1 MFTLGADKTRDII
14 NYGIAPYF
22 YEILKANVNLADF
35 YVINFDE
42 SINSI
47 TQTNQMDCLINL
59 VKVPF
64 WNSSYIGHGTHKDV
78 LKKFEDSLTGLNPSK
93 MIQISMDQ
101 YNNFIVIGDLNIDIL
116 DNTKD
121 RYNYLSNL
129 CDTFSLNNLIKGKT
143 CFKG

>member
-22 YEILKANVNLADF
+22 YEILKASVNLADF

-42 SINSI
+42 SMNSI

-78 LKKFEDSLTGLNPSK
+78 LEKFEDSLTGLNPSK
-93 MIQISMDQ
+93 MIQIFMDQ